1 MNNYNDIIHLP
12 HHVSRNHPQ
21 MTMRDR
27 AAQFAPF
34 AALTGYEEA
43 VQETAQRTISDH
55 EQTAPDAEE
64 LNSRLNLLIAK
75 LPEKPKVSITYA
87 VPDKRSRSGKR
98 CRTVTG
104 IVKKIF
110 TAEKLIVMADGT
122 KIPIE
127 DIESLDIIS

>member
-34 AALTGYEEA
+34 SALTGYEEA
-43 VQETAQRTISDH
+43 VQETAQRIISDH

-64 LNSRLNLLIAK
+64 LNSRLNFLIAK
-75 LPEKPKVSITYA
+75 LPEKPEVSITYS
-87 VPDKRSRSGKR
+87 VPDKRSISGKR

-104 IVKKIF
+104 IVKRIF
-110 TAEKLIVMADGT
+110 TAEKLIVMADGS
-122 KIPIE
+122 KIQIE
-127 DIESLDIIS
+127 NIESLYIIT